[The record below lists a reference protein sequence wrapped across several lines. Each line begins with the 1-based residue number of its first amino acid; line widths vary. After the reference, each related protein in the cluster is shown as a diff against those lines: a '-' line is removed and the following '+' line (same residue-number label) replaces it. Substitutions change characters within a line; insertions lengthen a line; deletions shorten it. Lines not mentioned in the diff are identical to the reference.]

1 MQNTTRSSHLS
12 SAELS
17 QLVSPSSTLSSCRTR
32 TDWISNQE
40 VKACCSLRPIAPPE
54 DVVVLSGDVVV
65 MACLLEEETLVA
77 EAEVTPSRRGT
88 SSHCVN
94 SVEELT
100 TRLSSAIRF

>member
-1 MQNTTRSSHLS
+1 
-12 SAELS
+12 
-17 QLVSPSSTLSSCRTR
+17 
-32 TDWISNQE
+32 
-40 VKACCSLRPIAPPE
+40 
-54 DVVVLSGDVVV
+54 VVLSGDVVV